1 MGVAEEELWLGRGA
15 VVEGGDGRH
24 LAGDHSEL
32 GRLGLVGHPADLDDG
47 AARVAREGDVGRLA
61 LALPPAV
68 VAEEEVE
75 VGGSVVGLP
84 RLVHGGVG
92 EDKGRVPP
100 GAPLGAALLCLVKGL
115 GGRGR
120 AAAGS
125 FRPEPVRIPEQGD
138 PGRLA
143 LGLWDEGGQEVLAR
157 GGRRRHSRVAG
168 GREAEG
174 GQAGAADLRP
184 EADLV
189 PPEGVP
195 VVDVDLVRDHV
206 EGNFLV
212 VRPLDRGPR
221 LAPDQPEDEAVE
233 VLAVGRAPDLEVGD
247 GLPPPLLGLQRP
259 LPGDDICAA
268 AGVGQEL
275 HPLAV
280 GQEGLAGRALGPGG
294 S

>member
-1 MGVAEEELWLGRGA
+1 MPDGTACGVSPCSGVGAGGQVVLRDGLELVTVPEVHPPREVAEAPQRKEAAVVTPQDGVAMGVAEEELWLGRGA

-24 LAGDHSEL
+24 LAGDHREL

-84 RLVHGGVG
+84 RLVYGGVG

-125 FRPEPVRIPEQGD
+125 FRPEPVRRG
-138 PGRLA
+138 
-143 LGLWDEGGQEVLAR
+143 EV
-157 GGRRRHSRVAG
+157 
-168 GREAEG
+168 
-174 GQAGAADLRP
+174 
-184 EADLV
+184 
-189 PPEGVP
+189 
-195 VVDVDLVRDHV
+195 
-206 EGNFLV
+206 
-212 VRPLDRGPR
+212 
-221 LAPDQPEDEAVE
+221 
-233 VLAVGRAPDLEVGD
+233 
-247 GLPPPLLGLQRP
+247 
-259 LPGDDICAA
+259 
-268 AGVGQEL
+268 
-275 HPLAV
+275 
-280 GQEGLAGRALGPGG
+280 
-294 S
+294 